1 MQGNMEN
8 AESIEMP
15 QLKGAEEASND
26 EKTRHEQDDEQQTII
41 SPTAGLLYP
50 SSIKYWLA
58 LTTLCLGVFLITLDS
73 TIVATA
79 IPYITDEFNSL
90 KDVGWYGSIYLIT
103 LCMSQ
108 LLFGKLASRYSIR
121 WIYTGSMFVF
131 LVGSA
136 LCGAAPNSPALIV
149 GRAIAGL
156 GSSGL
161 LIVAYSVIPTLSPP
175 EKRALSLGVIS
186 MSRSIAATAGPL
198 IGGALTQ
205 KVSWRWTFYINL
217 PLGAVIYVAFFL
229 FITPPATTATAF
241 TSFKD
246 LLQTLDLPGLI
257 TLMPAVVTLLLA
269 LQWGGI
275 DYPWSNGRIIAL
287 LVLSGVL
294 AIAFVAIELWQ
305 GEKAVL
311 PSRIFAQRSVSYASF
326 YGFAT
331 SGAIYVLTFY
341 LPEWFQGV
349 KGVSPLLS
357 SVYTLPWLITSVIV
371 LLGSGAVMSKFGHAD
386 VWMFVG
392 SVFGAVGSG
401 LFTTFT
407 PETSTGKWI
416 GYQIIFAIGS
426 SLFSVTPLII
436 AQSRLA
442 LRDIPVGTSMVT
454 FAQLLGSS
462 IFVSVA
468 QAVFA
473 NNLAGNLRQLG
484 ISGVNAGSVAS
495 TGLTDLTKGL
505 TGDAKNAV
513 LLAINNALTNSW
525 LLPIVLTSISVIGA
539 LGVEHRSPKQI
550 D

>member
-1 MQGNMEN
+1 MQDRMEKT
-8 AESIEMP
+8 ETIEMSP
-15 QLKGAEEASND
+15 LKGAGEASKD
-26 EKTRHEQDDEQQTII
+26 ENTRHEQDDEQQQTLT
-41 SPTAGLLYP
+41 SPTPGLLYP
-50 SSIKYWLA
+50 SGVKYGLA

-90 KDVGWYGSIYLIT
+90 KDVGWYGSIYLMT

-121 WIYTGSMFVF
+121 WIYTGSMFIF

-136 LCGAAPNSPALIV
+136 ICGAAPNSPALIA

-175 EKRALSLGVIS
+175 DKRALSLGVIS
-186 MSRSIAATAGPL
+186 MARSIAATAGPL
-198 IGGALTQ
+198 LGGALTQ
-205 KVSWRWTFYINL
+205 KASWRWTFYINL
-217 PLGAVIYVAFFL
+217 PLGAVIYVAFLL

-241 TSFKD
+241 TSFLD
-246 LLQTLDLPGLI
+246 LLQTLDLPGLL
-257 TLMPAVVTLLLA
+257 TLMPATVTLLLA

-275 DYPWSNGRIIAL
+275 DYPWSDGRIIAL

-305 GEKAVL
+305 GERAVL

-357 SVYTLPWLITSVIV
+357 SVYTLPWLITSVIT
-371 LLGSGAVMSKFGHAD
+371 LLGTGALISKFGHAD
-386 VWMFVG
+386 VWMLVG
-392 SVFGAVGSG
+392 TVFGAVGSG

-407 PETSTGKWI
+407 PTTGTGKWI

-442 LRDIPVGTSMVT
+442 LKDIPVGTSMVT

-484 ISGVNAGSVAS
+484 IPGVDAGSVAA
-495 TGLTDLTKGL
+495 TGITSLTKGL

-525 LLPIVLTSISVIGA
+525 RLPIVLTSISVVGA
-539 LGVEHRSPKQI
+539 LGVEHRKPKV
-550 D
+550 

>member
-1 MQGNMEN
+1 MQDNMEN
-8 AESIEMP
+8 AETIEMSR
-15 QLKGAEEASND
+15 LKGAEEASND
-26 EKTRHEQDDEQQTII
+26 EKTRHEQDDEQQQTLT
-41 SPTAGLLYP
+41 SPTVGLLYP

-175 EKRALSLGVIS
+175 EKRALSLGIIS

-241 TSFKD
+241 TSFRD

-386 VWMFVG
+386 VWMLVG

-442 LRDIPVGTSMVT
+442 LKDIPVGTSMVT

-484 ISGVNAGSVAS
+484 ISGVDASSVAS

-513 LLAINNALTNSW
+513 LRAINNALTNSW

-539 LGVEHRSPKQI
+539 LGVEHRSPKKG
-550 D
+550 